1 MSFNWPPRNDV
12 GGQIVRT
19 RCRMPPVKPIM
30 RLNLAPGLTIKK
42 SPIEGKGCFSI
53 THFKGRRKIAEYTG
67 ERITEAE
74 ANRRSTRRKLRICAI
89 NNRWSLDGSRGGNGT
104 HYINHSCEP
113 NAYMQ
118 ILYGHILFI
127 ALRDIEPGE
136 EITIDYQSTL
146 HSDKKRCIC
155 GAPSCR
161 GTINKITK

>member
-1 MSFNWPPRNDV
+1 MKL
-12 GGQIVRT
+12 T
-19 RCRMPPVKPIM
+19 
-30 RLNLAPGLTIKK
+30 LAPGLEIRK
-42 SPIEGKGCFSI
+42 SPIEGKGCFSVAD
-53 THFKGRRKIAEYTG
+53 FKGRRKIAEYTG
-67 ERITEAE
+67 EKITNAE
-74 ANRRSTRRKLRICAI
+74 ANLRAGRRKLRICAI

-136 EITIDYQSTL
+136 EITIDYESTL
-146 HSDKKRCIC
+146 HSNKKKCIC

-161 GTINKITK
+161 GTINKMQKEKGKRQKRSKELFPSPFYFCLS